1 MVELQQKQVEPICRV
16 TVLQQTLHVISQ
28 FEERIQ
34 AEGKDLIRADKRQT
48 FGLVKLFIIFKD
60 QTR

>member
-34 AEGKDLIRADKRQT
+34 AEGKVVIWDTQFVLEKTAQS
-48 FGLVKLFIIFKD
+48 
-60 QTR
+60 